1 MSLSTRRLTYPDGI
15 IHESKVTQL
24 GQLGCYAGGDDSDI
38 HTDIE
43 AMAHNAEGSEGV
55 AEPCEGHKGR
65 KLVVAAGMG
74 HMVLQPPNPEP
85 RRIRNGP
92 EHRGGGVEGCQM
104 AGQIDGLGGFV
115 LPCADDEG
123 VQVWLGFEEE
133 TQHCGVEI

>member
-1 MSLSTRRLTYPDGI
+1 
-15 IHESKVTQL
+15 
-24 GQLGCYAGGDDSDI
+24 
-38 HTDIE
+38 
-43 AMAHNAEGSEGV
+43 
-55 AEPCEGHKGR
+55 
-65 KLVVAAGMG
+65 MG

-92 EHRGGGVEGCQM
+92 EDRGGGVEGCQM

-115 LPCADDEG
+115 LPRADDEG